1 MAAVVS
7 GRQTASGESRGQGV
21 AAGHATNGTHGTY
34 GAAGVHPPRR
44 RQRRDRVRVRAR
56 TRTRTRTRTR
66 KFRGVRG
73 YLHSDAPSS
82 GHFETLGEHGFEDD
96 FSGFAALAPAAD
108 QTDHNALNDQF
119 LGGDQIGIQR
129 VLGL

>member
-7 GRQTASGESRGQGV
+7 GRQTASGEQRGQRV
-21 AAGHATNGTHGTY
+21 AAEHATNAAYGTH
-34 GAAGVHPPRR
+34 GAAGVHGPRPR
-44 RQRRDRVRVRAR
+44 PRPRAR
-56 TRTRTRTRTR
+56 ARAWARAR

-73 YLHSDAPSS
+73 YLHSEAPSS
-82 GHFETLGEHGFEDD
+82 GYSETLGEHDFEDEDEDD
-96 FSGFAALAPAAD
+96 FSGFAALAPATD
-108 QTDHNALNDQF
+108 QTDHNALNNQF